1 MRHVARRLR
10 GPRLSRLARRSL
22 RGRPGGG
29 QRRRSPSGCRVSLDQ
44 LLWLTSRAAAL
55 TAFFVLAAALLT
67 GQALRTAFFVGAV
80 RNRDL
85 SSVHR
90 FLTVCW
96 VPFVALHVLA
106 MTLDAVARIGPL
118 DLVIPFRVSYAVLPI
133 GLGAIGFDLLLIVTV
148 TGYLRGR
155 IDPAAWRWLH
165 RLSYVMFGVFLLHAL
180 LAGTDFA
187 RPTVVA
193 PAAGVVAFI
202 AITSLARLIFGRLKT
217 TAG

>member
-1 MRHVARRLR
+1 M
-10 GPRLSRLARRSL
+10 
-22 RGRPGGG
+22 
-29 QRRRSPSGCRVSLDQ
+29 SLDQ

-55 TAFFVLAAALLT
+55 TAFFVIAAALLT
-67 GQALRTAFFVGAV
+67 GQALRSAMFEGAV

-85 SSVHR
+85 SNLHR

-106 MTLDAVARIGPL
+106 MTLDAVAHIGPL
-118 DLVIPFRVSYAVLPI
+118 DLVIPFRVSYAALPI
-133 GLGAIGFDLLLIVTV
+133 GLGTIGFDLLLIVTV
-148 TGYLRGR
+148 TGYLRSR
-155 IDPAAWRWLH
+155 LDPAAWRWLH

-187 RPTVVA
+187 RPVVLG

-202 AITSLARLIFGRLKT
+202 AITSVARLVFGRLKT
-217 TAG
+217 TAR

>member
-10 GPRLSRLARRSL
+10 GSRLSRVARRSL

-29 QRRRSPSGCRVSLDQ
+29 QRRRSHSGCRVSLDQ

-67 GQALRTAFFVGAV
+67 GQALRSAMFEGAV

-85 SSVHR
+85 SNLHR

-118 DLVIPFRVSYAVLPI
+118 DLVIPFRVFYAALPI
-133 GLGAIGFDLLLIVTV
+133 GLGTIGFDLLLIVTI
-148 TGYLRGR
+148 TGYLRSLLASTASR
-155 IDPAAWRWLH
+155 VAH
-165 RLSYVMFGVFLLHAL
+165 RLTEVILGVFLLHSL
-180 LAGTDFA
+180 LAGTAFA
-187 RPTVVA
+187 RPIVLA
-193 PAAGVVAFI
+193 PAAGVVAFV
-202 AITSLARLIFGRLKT
+202 A
-217 TAG
+217 

>member
-1 MRHVARRLR
+1 
-10 GPRLSRLARRSL
+10 
-22 RGRPGGG
+22 
-29 QRRRSPSGCRVSLDQ
+29 VSLDQ

-55 TAFFVLAAALLT
+55 TAFFVIAAALLT
-67 GQALRTAFFVGAV
+67 GQALRSAMFEGAL

-85 SSVHR
+85 SNLHR
-90 FLTVCW
+90 FLTLCW

-118 DLVIPFRVSYAVLPI
+118 DLVIPFRVSYAALPI
-133 GLGAIGFDLLLIVTV
+133 GLGTIGVDLLLIVTV
-148 TGYLRGR
+148 TAYLRNHL
-155 IDPAAWRWLH
+155 DPAAWRWLH

-187 RPTVVA
+187 RPMVLA

-202 AITSLARLIFGRLKT
+202 AITSVARLVFGRLKT
-217 TAG
+217 TAR

>member
-1 MRHVARRLR
+1 ML
-10 GPRLSRLARRSL
+10 LS
-22 RGRPGGG
+22 
-29 QRRRSPSGCRVSLDQ
+29 
-44 LLWLTSRAAAL
+44 
-55 TAFFVLAAALLT
+55 ALLT
-67 GQALRTAFFVGAV
+67 GQALRTAMFVGAV

-133 GLGAIGFDLLLIVTV
+133 GLGTIGFDLLLIVTV

-187 RPTVVA
+187 RPIVLA

-202 AITSLARLIFGRLKT
+202 AITSLARLVFGRLKT
-217 TAG
+217 TSG